1 MPPPDCP
8 LLLCRPVIIIGLLS
22 DYGRMA
28 WMLLVTGATG
38 NVGSEVVRGLL
49 AVGQPVRAAA
59 YHTSE
64 AREMFGDAPEI
75 VPFDFTNPAT
85 FADAFVGV
93 ERLFLVR
100 PPALSNVERDIAP
113 AVTAAVDAGVQHI
126 VFLSIQGVEQN
137 KMVPHYKIEQLLS
150 GADVAY
156 TFLRCGFFMQN
167 LSTTHRAE
175 IRDQN
180 AIVVPVGQARTS
192 FIDVRDIAAV
202 AVKTLTED
210 GHIGQIYTLTGAEA
224 LDYHEVA
231 ATLSNVLGREI
242 RYTNPSPLLF
252 LWRQW
257 RGGSQFAF
265 ALVVT
270 ALYTIT
276 RMGNAKTISSDVS
289 RLLGRQPIT
298 FARFAA
304 DHRACW
310 ER

>member
-1 MPPPDCP
+1 M
-8 LLLCRPVIIIGLLS
+8 I
-22 DYGRMA
+22 
-28 WMLLVTGATG
+28 LVTGATG
-38 NVGSEVVRGLL
+38 NVGSEVAKGLL
-49 AVGQPVRAAA
+49 AAGQPVRVAA
-59 YHTSE
+59 YNITQ

-85 FADAFVGV
+85 FAAAFTGI

-100 PPALSNVERDIAP
+100 PPALSNVDRDIAP
-113 AVTAAVDAGVQHI
+113 AVQAAVDAGVQHI

-137 KMVPHYKIEQLLS
+137 KMVPHYKIEQLLLRL
-150 GADVAY
+150 DVAY

-175 IRDQN
+175 IRDEDQV
-180 AIVVPVGQARTS
+180 AVPVGQAKTS

-202 AVKTLTED
+202 AVKTLAED
-210 GHIGQIYTLTGAEA
+210 GHVGQIYTLTGAEA

-231 ATLSNVLGREI
+231 ATLSNVLGRKI
-242 RYTNPSPLLF
+242 IYTNPSPLVF

-257 RGGSQFAF
+257 RGGSKFAF

-276 RMGNAKTISSDVS
+276 RMGNAETVTGDVV
-289 RLLGRQPIT
+289 RILGRQPI
-298 FARFAA
+298 RLEQFAA
-304 DHRACW
+304 DYRAVW
-310 ER
+310 SR